1 MEPPPTQELFD
12 NMDDAVSFAK
22 LHAERHGYA
31 LTRANL
37 IRDKRKEVRRLDLR
51 CDKGGKKRG
60 EGIVRNTSTRMTE
73 CPFELRLYR
82 INPESGLWKITVFDG
97 SHNHR
102 AADGPEQHAQYRRPT
117 EEQTKQ
123 IGELA
128 KAGVAPRFIVNY
140 LHQQNSDSYI
150 ASRDVYNTKAKL
162 KKQRLQEYTP
172 IEALVNEIAQDE
184 ERWCCRY
191 STGSDGHVNFF
202 FFANALSIDLIQSY
216 PDVILID
223 ATYRT
228 NRYNMPLLHFLGVT
242 AINTT
247 FSIAFC
253 FLSAEDEGMYDLAV
267 KAFKEKVLGNA
278 PVEVFLTDDETNLKS
293 TLKEHF
299 PDIPQLLCLWHVHKN
314 VQTQAQKLWRINTTS
329 EQENEAN
336 KEKRKAF
343 MGHFKKARS
352 YTLML

>member
-1 MEPPPTQELFD
+1 MR
-12 NMDDAVSFAK
+12 NAGAVV
-22 LHAERHGYA
+22 
-31 LTRANL
+31 T
-37 IRDKRKEVRRLDLR
+37 
-51 CDKGGKKRG
+51 
-60 EGIVRNTSTRMTE
+60 
-73 CPFELRLYR
+73 
-82 INPESGLWKITVFDG
+82 
-97 SHNHR
+97 
-102 AADGPEQHAQYRRPT
+102 
-117 EEQTKQ
+117 
-123 IGELA
+123 
-128 KAGVAPRFIVNY
+128 
-140 LHQQNSDSYI
+140 
-150 ASRDVYNTKAKL
+150 
-162 KKQRLQEYTP
+162 
-172 IEALVNEIAQDE
+172 
-184 ERWCCRY
+184 Y
-191 STGSDGHVNFF
+191 STGSDGHVNF

-253 FLSAEDEGMYDLAV
+253 FLSAENEGMYDLGV

-278 PVEVFLTDDETNLKS
+278 PVEVFLTDDETNLRS

-329 EQENEAN
+329 EQENEVN

-343 MGHFKKARS
+343 MGHFKEARS